1 MDNMKKRLILASA
14 SPRRRELLT
23 LAGFEFEVIPA
34 VGKEVV
40 HEENGKPLTPDR
52 IVRQLA
58 LHKAE
63 EIFDREKGA
72 TGLTVIGA
80 DTIVVLD
87 GEILG
92 KPKDR
97 ADAKRM
103 IHMLQG
109 RDHKVYTGVAVLRS
123 REGQDS
129 EEDRLV
135 FHEMT
140 VVRVFPMSDE
150 EIERY
155 VATGEADD
163 KAGAYGIQTSF
174 GIYVSGIEGD
184 YNNVVGLPIARLYQ
198 EMKKMPV

>member
-1 MDNMKKRLILASA
+1 MREFILASA
-14 SPRRRELLT
+14 SPRRKELLSQIGIKFRT
-23 LAGFEFEVIPA
+23 CTSKKEEEFLKNLPE
-34 VGKEVV
+34 G
-40 HEENGKPLTPDR
+40 
-52 IVRQLA
+52 IVKDLSYT
-58 LHKAE
+58 KARDVYE
-63 EIFDREKGA
+63 RGNRDNI
-72 TGLTVIGA
+72 VIGA

-103 IHMLQG
+103 IRMLQG

-123 REGQDS
+123 RGGRDP

-163 KAGAYGIQTSF
+163 KAGAYGIQ
-174 GIYVSGIEGD
+174 GIFAKHVQGISGCY
-184 YNNVVGLPIARLYQ
+184 YNVMGLPIGRLYQ
-198 EMKKMPV
+198 ELKGWLEA